1 MNILLLTTIYPEPKS
16 YGINS
21 DTKVVHYFASE
32 WVKMGYRVVVFHL
45 YTNPIK
51 QGGRMLS
58 PRKYGIKIY
67 ENEGV
72 EVLFAEAQ
80 ILLPHSF
87 VPFKWQQKR
96 WARCMTDKLIKE
108 SPDFTP
114 DVISVHFPL
123 SLHYFY
129 STIHKKFLQA
139 PACAVFHGSDIR
151 ELQKRKE
158 EIPALLSSY
167 DKFLF
172 RSPMLM
178 KKAVEMGMDENRS
191 QLALSGI
198 DASLVAP
205 LEEIEVKAS
214 KPVPDEWRI
223 AYVGKLNAQKRV
235 DTIIKAVNKLK
246 GSFKIHLDIV
256 GDGPDENVLKQ
267 LAENLSM
274 GDAITF
280 WGQQTR
286 EASVKIMKEADVFVM
301 VSKNETFG
309 LVYVEAMCQGCIA
322 IGSKGEGIDGFI
334 VDGETGFL
342 VEPANV
348 DLLVERLCY
357 VFQLNQVD
365 RRKIIMQSYSKASQ
379 LTDKSAA
386 KQYLDEL
393 TNYLVS

>member
-1 MNILLLTTIYPEPKS
+1 MNILLLTTIYPEPIS

-21 DTKVVHYFASE
+21 DTKVVQYFASE
-32 WVKMGYRVVVFHL
+32 WVKMGHRVVVFHL

-51 QGGRMLS
+51 QVGRMLS
-58 PRKYGIKIY
+58 PRNHGIKIH

-72 EVLFAEAQ
+72 GVLFAEAQ

-96 WARCMTDKLIKE
+96 WARCMTKRLMKE
-108 SPDFTP
+108 IADFTP

-123 SLHYFY
+123 SLHHFY
-129 STIHKKFLQA
+129 SYIRYYFHKA

-151 ELQKRKE
+151 ELQKRRDE
-158 EIPALLSSY
+158 LSALLTSY
-167 DKFLF
+167 EKFLF

-178 KKAVEMGMDENRS
+178 KKAVEMGIDESRS
-191 QLALSGI
+191 KLALSGI
-198 DASLVAP
+198 DTSLVSP
-205 LEEIEVKAS
+205 MEEIEAKAS
-214 KPVPDEWRI
+214 KLESDEWRVV
-223 AYVGKLNAQKRV
+223 YVGKLNAQKRV

-246 GSFKIHLDIV
+246 DSFKIHLDIV
-256 GDGPDENVLKQ
+256 GDGPDAEALKQ
-267 LAENLSM
+267 LAEKLSM
-274 GDAITF
+274 GDTITF

-334 VDGETGFL
+334 IDGENGFL
-342 VEPANV
+342 AEPANV
-348 DLLVERLCY
+348 ESLVEKMNHVFRL
-357 VFQLNQVD
+357 NEED
-365 RRKIIMQSYSKASQ
+365 RRKIIMQSYSKASK
-379 LTDKSAA
+379 LTDEHAA
-386 KQYLDEL
+386 ILYLGEL
-393 TNYLVS
+393 CEL